1 MDWFNMNWKLLK
13 FLQRSQEEYKYPEL
27 VNIGSCCLHN
37 LGSVFKAQGGASW
50 QNLSKMLRSVW
61 KVLDESPGQRDIYLR
76 SRKFKVIANDVLQYT
91 MGGK

>member
-1 MDWFNMNWKLLK
+1 MAHHSMDWFNMNWKLLK

-50 QNLSKMLRSVW
+50 
-61 KVLDESPGQRDIYLR
+61 
-76 SRKFKVIANDVLQYT
+76 
-91 MGGK
+91 